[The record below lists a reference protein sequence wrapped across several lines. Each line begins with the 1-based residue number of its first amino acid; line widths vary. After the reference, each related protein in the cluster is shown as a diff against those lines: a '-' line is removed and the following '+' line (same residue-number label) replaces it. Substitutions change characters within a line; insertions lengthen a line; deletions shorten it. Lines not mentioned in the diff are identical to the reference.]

1 VASVGLAASHL
12 KARLQPD
19 SPDSHGSLQS
29 TMPRKPSA
37 TSKSTS
43 PRTPKRT
50 ARRKPN
56 AKPKLTAATADRHQL
71 YTAAVQNV
79 EGEIDFVDETYFAL
93 RGKHALRL
101 REDFCGTAQTSC
113 EWVRRRPINTAVGI
127 DLDEPTLQWGRDHVL
142 SQLTEEQRSRL
153 ELRNRDVRD
162 PGRKGRDMDVIL
174 AMNFS
179 YNALMVRADLLAYF
193 KAARKSLAP
202 GGLFIMDCY
211 GGYESLMEQ
220 EERRACKG
228 FTYVWEQVRYNPID
242 ATLDTAIHFEFKDGT
257 EMRNA
262 FTYHW
267 RLWTMAELR
276 DLLAEAGFTKTT
288 AYWEGDDG
296 KGGGD
301 GNFKPATEGD
311 ADASWIAYIVSEVD

>member
-1 VASVGLAASHL
+1 
-12 KARLQPD
+12 
-19 SPDSHGSLQS
+19 
-29 TMPRKPSA
+29 MPRKQDA
-37 TSKSTS
+37 ESKSKNARAT
-43 PRTPKRT
+43 KRT
-50 ARRKPN
+50 ARRKPKR
-56 AKPKLTAATADRHQL
+56 APKLTAATADRHQL

-79 EGEIDFVDETYFAL
+79 EGEIDFVDETYEAL
-93 RGKHALRL
+93 RGKKASRL
-101 REDFCGTAQTSC
+101 REDFCGTAQTSA
-113 EWVRRRPINTAVGI
+113 EWVRRRATNVAVGI

-142 SQLTEEQRSRL
+142 SQLSEAQRDRL
-153 ELRNRDVRD
+153 TLLNRDVRD
-162 PGRKGRDMDVIL
+162 PGRKGREMDVIL

-179 YNALMVRADLLAYF
+179 YNALMARAEMLQYL

-228 FTYVWEQVRYNPID
+228 FTYVWEQVRYNPIS

-257 EMRNA
+257 ELRNA

-267 RLWTMAELR
+267 RLWTIAELR
-276 DLLAEAGFTKTT
+276 DLLDEAGFKKST

>member
-1 VASVGLAASHL
+1 MADKTRS
-12 KARLQPD
+12 KTTPARSQ
-19 SPDSHGSLQS
+19 
-29 TMPRKPSA
+29 
-37 TSKSTS
+37 
-43 PRTPKRT
+43 KRT
-50 ARRKPN
+50 ARRKPK
-56 AKPKLTAATADRHQL
+56 AAPKLTAATADRHQL

-79 EGEIDFVDETYFAL
+79 EGEIDFVDETFKTL
-93 RGKHALRL
+93 RGRQASRL
-101 REDFCGTAQTSC
+101 REDFCGTAQTSA
-113 EWVRRRPINTAVGI
+113 EWVRRRSSNSAVGL

-142 SQLTEEQRSRL
+142 SHLTDEQRERL
-153 ELRNRDVRD
+153 MLKNRDVRS
-162 PGRKGRDMDVIL
+162 PGKKAREMDVIL

-179 YNALMVRADLLAYF
+179 YNALMVRADLLAYL

-228 FTYVWEQVRYNPID
+228 FTYVWDQVRYNPID

-267 RLWTMAELR
+267 RLWSLSELR
-276 DLLAEAGFTKTT
+276 DLLAEAGFSKTT
-288 AYWEGDDG
+288 VYWEGDDG

-301 GNFKPATEGD
+301 GEFKPATEGD
-311 ADASWIAYIVSEVD
+311 ADASWICYIVNEVD

>member
-1 VASVGLAASHL
+1 MAD
-12 KARLQPD
+12 KTR
-19 SPDSHGSLQS
+19 
-29 TMPRKPSA
+29 R
-37 TSKSTS
+37 TSKTTKNKNARS
-43 PRTPKRT
+43 PKRT
-50 ARRKPN
+50 ARRKPRQTQ
-56 AKPKLTAATADRHQL
+56 KLTAATADRHQL

-79 EGEIDFVDETYFAL
+79 EGEIDFVDETYEAL
-93 RGKHALRL
+93 RGQKASRL
-101 REDFCGTAQTSC
+101 REDFCGTAQTSA
-113 EWVRRRPINTAVGI
+113 EWVRRRPTNIAVGV
-127 DLDEPTLQWGRDHVL
+127 DLDEPTLQWGRDNVL
-142 SQLTEEQRSRL
+142 SQLSEEQRERL
-153 ELRNRDVRD
+153 VLRQRDVRD
-162 PGRKGRDMDVIL
+162 PGKKARGMDVIL

-193 KAARKSLAP
+193 KAARKSLAK

-228 FTYVWEQVRYNPID
+228 FTYIWEQVRYNPID

-267 RLWTMAELR
+267 RLWTLSELK
-276 DLLAEAGFTKTT
+276 DLLAEAGFSKTT
-288 AYWEGDDG
+288 VYWEGDDG

-311 ADASWIAYIVSEVD
+311 ADASWICYIVSEID

>member
-1 VASVGLAASHL
+1 MA
-12 KARLQPD
+12 D
-19 SPDSHGSLQS
+19 
-29 TMPRKPSA
+29 
-37 TSKSTS
+37 KSTPKTGS
-43 PRTPKRT
+43 KNTRTPKRT
-50 ARRKPN
+50 ARRKP
-56 AKPKLTAATADRHQL
+56 ARAPKLTAATADRHQL
-71 YTAAVQNV
+71 YTDAVQNV
-79 EGEIDFVDETYFAL
+79 ESEIDFVDETYQSL
-93 RGKHALRL
+93 RKRKAVRL
-101 REDFCGTAQTSC
+101 REDFCGTAQTSA
-113 EWVRRRPINTAVGI
+113 EWVRRRPTNIAVGL

-142 SQLTEEQRSRL
+142 SQLTDEQRNRL
-153 ELRNRDVRD
+153 TLKNRDVRE
-162 PGRKGRDMDVIL
+162 PGKKGRDMDIIL

-179 YNALMVRADLLAYF
+179 YNALMKRADLLAYM

-228 FTYVWEQVRYNPID
+228 FTYVWEQVKYNPID

-267 RLWTMAELR
+267 RLWNLSELR
-276 DLLAEAGFTKTT
+276 DLLAEAGFAKTT
-288 AYWEGDDG
+288 VYWEGDDG

-301 GNFKPATEGD
+301 GNFTPTTVGD
-311 ADASWIAYIVSEVD
+311 ADASWIAYIVSEGD

>member
-1 VASVGLAASHL
+1 MADKTRS
-12 KARLQPD
+12 
-19 SPDSHGSLQS
+19 S
-29 TMPRKPSA
+29 TKPSRA
-37 TSKSTS
+37 
-43 PRTPKRT
+43 PKRT
-50 ARRKPN
+50 ARRKPRP
-56 AKPKLTAATADRHQL
+56 AQKLTAATADRHHL

-79 EGEIDFVDETYFAL
+79 QGEIDFVDETYSAL
-93 RGKHALRL
+93 RGTKATRL
-101 REDFCGTAQTSC
+101 REDFCGTAQTSA
-113 EWVRRRPINTAVGI
+113 EWVRRRPTNTAVGL
-127 DLDEPTLQWGRDHVL
+127 DLDEPTLQWGRDNVL
-142 SQLTEEQRSRL
+142 SRLTDEQRERL
-153 ELRNRDVRD
+153 TLKNRDVRH
-162 PGRKGRDMDVIL
+162 PGKKARDMDVIL

-179 YNALMVRADLLAYF
+179 YNALMVRADMLAYL

-228 FTYVWEQVRYNPID
+228 FTYVWEQVSYNPID

-257 EMRNA
+257 EIRNA

-267 RLWTMAELR
+267 RLWTLSELR

-288 AYWEGDDG
+288 VYWEGDDG

-311 ADASWIAYIVSEVD
+311 ADASWICYIVSEAD